1 MIKLNPVSPYI
12 FIWNN
17 LMEIQPRQMEM
28 ENLSSTSTT
37 AGSFPQQHFHLS
49 YRDRVLNLVSS
60 LLFTRVNLIN
70 YLGVNVELML
80 I

>member
-1 MIKLNPVSPYI
+1 
-12 FIWNN
+12 
-17 LMEIQPRQMEM
+17 MEFQLRQIEM

-49 YRDRVLNLVSS
+49 YCDPVLNLVSF
-60 LLFTRVNLIN
+60 LLFTRANLVN
-70 YLGVNVELML
+70 YLGVNVESTL